1 MGLSL
6 HSKMHQCLTLFPVL
20 FLQSLYVPFY
30 SDNFSIYLSPLF
42 LYLVPLYLVMILMRS
57 SILVVTG
64 LIKPNN
70 VFVNELFLGAE
81 FDLHIYMYI
90 CCTGIAYG

>member
-20 FLQSLYVPFY
+20 FLQSLYVPQFFHLLVSTLFILGSTVPCEDSDKVQY
-30 SDNFSIYLSPLF
+30 SSIY
-42 LYLVPLYLVMILMRS
+42 I
-57 SILVVTG
+57 VTG

-70 VFVNELFLGAE
+70 VFVNELFRG
-81 FDLHIYMYI
+81 
-90 CCTGIAYG
+90 C